1 MNINDQVNSIAQS
14 IITDIKA
21 EAEAQVVSLV
31 QKYVADQ
38 LSRVNMSA
46 MFESAFKQV
55 LQNQTFEF
63 PPESIPG
70 SAIDFKSFTVS
81 GDNITGGIVKN
92 FGSTGI
98 DDQATICQL
107 SIFDET
113 TVIENNLLTKDL
125 TVKGTVT
132 VEGDLNITGTVPDS
146 SPFYVAIVNNVTNNV
161 KSGLNKDFF
170 SNFTDAVFAQIREDG
185 LDLNKITQNGQPVVD
200 GSYLGSSIRFSK
212 LQTVG
217 TLDQLE
223 VAGESLLAGSL
234 YVTKGRI
241 GVNTI
246 EPANALSVW
255 DQEIEIGFGKVG
267 NNTGFIG
274 TPRSQTLVIGSNGKN
289 NLTLTPDGGVATNQL
304 QVGSISITAS
314 SAPPT
319 TDSPQGTIV
328 LNSTP
333 TLGGPLGWVS
343 LGNARW
349 GNFGLVD

>member
-21 EAEAQVVSLV
+21 EAEAQVISLV

-46 MFESAFKQV
+46 MFESAFKQA
-55 LQNQTFEF
+55 LQNQNFEF
-63 PPESIPG
+63 PDASIPG
-70 SAIDFKSFTVS
+70 SAIDFGTLSLS
-81 GDNITGGIVKN
+81 GNSINGGIIQN

-98 DDQATICQL
+98 DDKATTCQL
-107 SIFDET
+107 SIFDDV
-113 TVIENNLLTKDL
+113 TVVENNLLTKDL

-146 SPFYVAIVNNVTNNV
+146 SPFYVTIVNNVTNNV
-161 KSGLNKDFF
+161 KSGLNKAFF
-170 SNFTDAVFAQIREDG
+170 ANFTDAVFAQIREDG
-185 LDLNKITQNGQPVVD
+185 LDLNKITQNGQTVVD
-200 GSYLGSSIRFSK
+200 GSYLGSGIRFSK

-223 VAGESLLAGSL
+223 VSGESLLAGSL

-246 EPANALSVW
+246 EPANALSIW
-255 DQEIEIGFGKVG
+255 DQEIEIGFGKAG
-267 NNTGFIG
+267 SNTALIG
-274 TPRSQTLVIGSNGKN
+274 TPRNQTLVISSNGKN
-289 NLTLTPDGGVATNQL
+289 NLTLTPDGGVATTQL
-304 QVGSISITAS
+304 QVGQVTIISAAT
-314 SAPPT
+314 PPN

-328 LNSTP
+328 LNSNP

-349 GNFGLVD
+349 GNFGLID

>member
-1 MNINDQVNSIAQS
+1 MDINQQVNSIAQS

-21 EAEAQVVSLV
+21 EAEAQVISLV

-46 MFESAFKQV
+46 MFESAFKQA
-55 LQNQTFEF
+55 LQNQNFEF
-63 PPESIPG
+63 PAESVPG
-70 SAIDFKSFTVS
+70 SALDLATLVIS
-81 GDNITGGIVKN
+81 GDNVSGGIIQN

-98 DDQATICQL
+98 DDKATTCQL
-107 SIFDET
+107 TILDDI
-113 TVIENNLLTKDL
+113 TVVENNLLTKDL

-146 SPFYVAIVNNVTNNV
+146 SPFYVTIVNNVTNNV
-161 KSGLNKDFF
+161 KSGLNTTFF
-170 SNFTDAVFAQIREDG
+170 SSFTDAIFTKIREDG
-185 LDLNKITQNGQPVVD
+185 LDLNKITQNGQTVVD
-200 GSYLGSSIRFSK
+200 GGYLGSAIRFSK
-212 LQTVG
+212 LQQVG

-223 VAGESLLAGSL
+223 VAGESFLAGTL

-246 EPANALSVW
+246 EPANALSIW
-255 DQEIEIGFGKVG
+255 DQEIEIGFGKSG
-267 NNTGFIG
+267 SNTALIG
-274 TPRSQTLVIGSNGKN
+274 VPRNQTLVLSSNGKN
-289 NLTLTPDGGVATNQL
+289 NLTLTPDGGVATSQL
-304 QVGSISITAS
+304 QVGQVTIT
-314 SAPPT
+314 SAATPPS
-319 TDSPQGTIV
+319 TDKPQGTIV
-328 LNSTP
+328 LNSNP